1 MADITIKTVQPQ
13 RKVNP
18 TLMAAAGAA
27 VGAAARYALP
37 TKDELHSLLNKEN
50 VDTFVTSTSAVARAN
65 GRSILKYGTIG
76 ALVASGIALV
86 TNAFRAK
93 DKEEELANIT
103 YSKYGAAIDSS
114 DYAYMVMSWGD

>member
-1 MADITIKTVQPQ
+1 M
-13 RKVNP
+13 
-18 TLMAAAGAA
+18 
-27 VGAAARYALP
+27 
-37 TKDELHSLLNKEN
+37 
-50 VDTFVTSTSAVARAN
+50 TSTSAIARAN

-86 TNAFRAK
+86 TNAFKAK